1 MDSGHHCQQI
11 ICDMVL
17 TKHEIDYEG
26 VSFERSSFNLAFFEV
41 YQVSQFMNP
50 ISCS

>member
-1 MDSGHHCQQI
+1 MAHIHHGSGHHCQQI

-26 VSFERSSFNLAFFEV
+26 VSFERSSFNLAFFEAIKFL
-41 YQVSQFMNP
+41 SL
-50 ISCS
+50 